1 MFESDKYRIVSEIK
15 FGFILYLEWRKGL
28 YIGLKIMVDVILIL
42 FFDDFKEVDMNY
54 IIYFWKVFFKV
65 KDCSDYVKS
74 VIILY
79 FVLKFVL
86 IFILR
91 FNENVFWCIFML
103 KFEIKIF

>member
-1 MFESDKYRIVSEIK
+1 MLESDKYRIVSEIK

-28 YIGLKIMVDVILIL
+28 YIGLRIMVDIILIL
-42 FFDDFKEVDMNY
+42 FFDDFKEVDVNC
-54 IIYFWKVFFKV
+54 IIKFWKVFFRV
-65 KDCSDYVKS
+65 KDCSDYFKS
-74 VIILY
+74 VVILY

-103 KFEIKIF
+103 KLEIKIF